1 MVGIKI
7 VGVHERDAMITA
19 MNNELRL
26 PDADIVY
33 DTREG
38 GGYAFPI
45 LKQAWLAPYAE
56 GETHR
61 VVLND
66 DLEVCEGFHE
76 ICEQIAAAHPY
87 CIVSFFSTYYNSSYC
102 DEEIAA
108 LQTPY
113 VTHDRGIFGCAIMMP
128 KDVAIE
134 CMSYTDEHY
143 PGIKFE
149 SHAFHQFALE
159 RGIPVIST
167 LPCLVQHLGDDS
179 LVDKHL
185 PIRRT
190 ERFVKHPEADWSCS
204 DVETIKAMMEMTRPL
219 MKPINWK

>member
-19 MNNELRL
+19 MNKKLQL

-38 GGYAFPI
+38 GGYAFPV

-56 GETHR
+56 DETHR

-66 DLEVCEGFHE
+66 DLEVCEGFRE
-76 ICEQIAAAHPY
+76 ICEQIAAAHPD
-87 CIVSFFSTYYNSSYC
+87 CIVSFFTTYFNSGYC

-113 VTHDRGIFGCAIMMP
+113 VTHDRGVFGCAIMMP

-134 CMSYTDEHY
+134 CIEYTEQNY

-159 RGIPVIST
+159 NGIPVIST

-179 LVDKHL
+179 LVDKML

-190 ERFVKHPEADWSCS
+190 TRFVKHPTANWSCS

-219 MKPINWK
+219 MRPINWK

>member
-7 VGVHERDAMITA
+7 VGVHERDAMIAA
-19 MNNELRL
+19 MNEELQL
-26 PDADIVY
+26 SATDIIY
-33 DTREG
+33 DTRDG

-66 DLEVCEGFHE
+66 DLEVCEGFRE
-76 ICEQIAAAHPY
+76 ICEQIAAAHPD
-87 CIVSFFSTYYNSSYC
+87 CIVSFFTTYFNSGYC

-167 LPCLVQHLGDDS
+167 IPCLVQHLGDDS
-179 LVDKHL
+179 LVDKML

-190 ERFVKHPEADWSCS
+190 TRFVKQPAANWSCS
-204 DVETIKAMMEMTRPL
+204 DVKTIKAMMEMTRPL
-219 MKPINWK
+219 MRPINWK

>member
-1 MVGIKI
+1 MVDIKI

-19 MNNELRL
+19 MNKELQL

-66 DLEVCEGFHE
+66 DLEVCEGFRE
-76 ICEQIAAAHPY
+76 ICEQIAVAHPD
-87 CIVSFFSTYYNSSYC
+87 CIVSFFTTYFNSGYC

-134 CMSYTDEHY
+134 CMEYTDQNF
-143 PGIKFE
+143 PDIKFE

-167 LPCLVQHLGDDS
+167 IPCLVQHLGDDS
-179 LVDKHL
+179 LVDKML

-190 ERFVKHPEADWSCS
+190 TRFVKQPEADWSCS